1 MALKVGNLDV
11 GLKGLLAILIAVSGA
26 MAALL
31 NKDVV
36 AVAMTPILCSICVER
51 RLNPLPFL
59 RGFCFAA
66 NFASAA
72 TIIGSPQN
80 MIVAQTLHLSF
91 LCFMEAAAPPAVL
104 GLPVIWIVIALC
116 HRDRWELPAATRP
129 AASFP
134 SAVPARRPPH
144 SISAR
149 RSRRGWSPPPSLLHL
164 FSPTCRT
171 C

>member
-1 MALKVGNLDV
+1 MGNLDV